1 MSKKAVALLLLCASL
16 AAAQTP
22 QPTPPFTATQVFDA
36 WIADTEKQVVS
47 AAAAMPDD
55 KFSFAPTSGEF
66 HGVRTFA
73 GQIKHLAANNFQV
86 GAMILGQK
94 PPHGEHGE
102 EAPDSVR
109 TKEEVL
115 DYLKSSF
122 AYLHQAA
129 ASINEKTII
138 ETLPGTKGVWQRT
151 RFGLA
156 IDAIS
161 HSFDHYGQMVEYL
174 RMNGVVP
181 PASR

>member
-1 MSKKAVALLLLCASL
+1 MKNNIVALILLCVGL
-16 AAAQTP
+16 AAGQTAK
-22 QPTPPFTATQVFDA
+22 PTPPFTATQVFDA

-47 AAAAMPDD
+47 AAAAMPED
-55 KFSFAPTSGEF
+55 KFLFAPTAGEF

-86 GAMILGQK
+86 GAMILGEK

-109 TKEEVL
+109 TKKEVL
-115 DYLKSSF
+115 DYLKGSF
-122 AYLHQAA
+122 AYLHKAA
-129 ASINEKTII
+129 AAIDEKTIL
-138 ETLPGTKGVWQRT
+138 ETLPGSKGVWQRT

-156 IDAIS
+156 IDAVA
-161 HSFDHYGQMVEYL
+161 HCFDHYGQMVEYL
-174 RMNGVVP
+174 RMNGIVP